1 MWLDGA
7 SSSDAIVPVK
17 DAELRRAVT
26 VVAQELGLTNKHL
39 GVSDNFQHWRI
50 MAYGIPPG
58 VSCELRDA
66 MSAEID
72 ALENASALPS
82 INFTPSRLDR
92 QTVTLFTA
100 SNMPLIAITPM
111 QYGFYLFGGHFNGQN
126 VRCVTVGGA
135 GKDDLLLSGHLDVD
149 GSCRTVTGSRSL
161 PDLTIGLTRYV
172 ACEKDGTVLCI
183 ARLVFVLWL
192 YSSASAV
199 AVARS
204 SS

>member
-1 MWLDGA
+1 M
-7 SSSDAIVPVK
+7 
-17 DAELRRAVT
+17 T
-26 VVAQELGLTNKHL
+26 VVAQELGLTSKNL
-39 GVSDNFQHWRI
+39 RVTDNFQHWRI

-92 QTVTLFTA
+92 EARFA
-100 SNMPLIAITPM
+100 AGNMPLIAITPM
-111 QYGFYLFGGHFNGQN
+111 QYGFYLFGGYFNGQN
-126 VRCVTVGGA
+126 VHYVTVGGA
-135 GKDDLLLSGHLDVD
+135 GKDDLLLSGHRDVD
-149 GSCRTVTGSRSL
+149 GSQRTGTRSL

-172 ACEKDGTVLCI
+172 ACVKDGKVLCI
-183 ARLVFVLWL
+183 ARLAFVLWL